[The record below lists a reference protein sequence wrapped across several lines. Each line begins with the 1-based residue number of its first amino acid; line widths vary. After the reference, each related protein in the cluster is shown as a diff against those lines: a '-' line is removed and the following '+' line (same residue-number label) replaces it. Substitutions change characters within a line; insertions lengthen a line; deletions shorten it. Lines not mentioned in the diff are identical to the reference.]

1 LGIFNQRLTKKDL
14 INLFLVIAFP
24 IHAWA
29 IILVFTDYQWVYDQ
43 FGMGIFIGYA
53 SYTLVF
59 AFFESVIF
67 LLFLWLLS
75 FLLPKSWD
83 GKRSF
88 SMLTL
93 WALVISLW
101 AIGNQVFNLLLENP
115 PGFLTWILLRVYY
128 YQVLGFSILMALI
141 LISVILPL
149 ILITRYD
156 SIENGIIRM
165 VERIT
170 LLSSIYLIFDLFGFI
185 IIIIRNLTL

>member
-1 LGIFNQRLTKKDL
+1 LGIFNQRLTKKEL
-14 INLFLVIAFP
+14 VNLFLVIAFP

-29 IILVFTDYQWVYDQ
+29 IILVLTDYRWVYDQ

-67 LLFLWLLS
+67 LLFLWILS
-75 FLLPKSWD
+75 FLLPKRWA
-83 GKRSF
+83 GRRSF

-93 WALVISLW
+93 WAMVISLW
-101 AIGNQVFNLLLENP
+101 AIGNQVFHLLLEDP
-115 PGFLTWILLRVYY
+115 PGFLSWIMLRVYY
-128 YQVLGFSILMALI
+128 YQVLGFSILVALI

-149 ILITRYD
+149 ILIPRYAR
-156 SIENGIIRM
+156 IETGIIRV

-185 IIIIRNLTL
+185 IIIVRNLTL